1 MIGVKKIDF
10 QDECVDKM
18 ISLSNT
24 SKEGIVIKSPT
35 GSGKT
40 IILLKYIEA
49 YFNNFDDDAVFV
61 WFCPGAGDLEEQSK
75 AEMEKHMKD
84 RVAKDLDDTLRNGFD
99 AGDTV
104 FINWEKVNNANKKAM
119 TESEHKNLIDQI
131 AKAHR
136 AGLKFIII
144 VDEEHAYN
152 TTKSQAVI
160 NEFNSKLIIRVS
172 ATAKKNN
179 KFEWIEID
187 ERDVINAQL
196 ITKALYIN
204 EGVTEGNITNEN
216 ELLLKLADEKRKAIR
231 DEYKNIGADIN
242 PLVLIQFPDK
252 SKDLI
257 ESIEKILNNMG
268 YTYENKALAK
278 WMSDKSDK
286 INLDGIKAKNGEQ
299 QFLLMKQAVATGWNC
314 TRAKILV
321 KLRENM
327 SEDFQIQT
335 IGRIRRMP
343 ESHFYDK
350 ELLDNCYLYT
360 FDEDYKESV
369 KAELFSAYSVK
380 RIKLKDKCKTFSIKK
395 ENRDQDASGLGDAEV
410 FRRIKK
416 FMTDKYHLTATTKNK
431 PMLEAGKYDISDK
444 IKYDVKTGK
453 EVLTSGLLKAGD
465 TVTLTKDVKT
475 HYDGLDL
482 KQTTDMLKSE
492 LKTDYS
498 TASRVLHKLFYGK
511 KNSGKLLK
519 LTTSEYYAFIINNR
533 DLLKYDFREAM
544 SEIAVDPSFKVLPK
558 TSEFKIPEEDLFL
571 YDDSIEDVKVLLSN
585 AYEDYTT
592 DCFVKG
598 LRSKPERLFER
609 YCENVDEIEWVYKN
623 GDKGAE
629 YFSLVYYDGMMNQC
643 LFYPDYIIKMKDES
657 IWIIETKGGESD
669 SGSDDNIDKYA
680 KKKFDALKEYARH
693 HHINFG
699 FVRNKNVD
707 DVPRLFLNNTEYTD
721 EMTDNWKR
729 LENFF

>member
-1 MIGVKKIDF
+1 MIGIKKIDF

-24 SKEGIVIKSPT
+24 SKEGIIVKSPT

-40 IILLKYIEA
+40 VILLKYIEE
-49 YFNNFDDDAVFV
+49 YFNHFNSDTVFV

-84 RVAKDLDDTLRNGFD
+84 RVAKNLDDVLRSGFD
-99 AGDTV
+99 SGDTV
-104 FINWEKVNNANKKAM
+104 FINWEKVNNANKRAM

-131 AKAHR
+131 VKAHR
-136 AGLKFIII
+136 AGLEFVVI

-152 TTKSQAVI
+152 TAKSQAVI
-160 NEFNSKLIIRVS
+160 REFHSKLIIRVS

-196 ITKALYIN
+196 IAKALYIN
-204 EGVTEGNITNEN
+204 EGVMAGSVANEN

-231 DEYKNIGADIN
+231 DEYRKIGAEIN

-252 SKDLI
+252 STTLI
-257 ESIEKILNNMG
+257 EEIEKILNAMG
-268 YTYENKALAK
+268 YTYGNKALAK

-286 INLDGIKAKNGEQ
+286 INLNGIKNKNGEQ

-327 SEDFQIQT
+327 NEDFQIQT

-343 ESHFYDK
+343 ESKHYEN

-360 FDEDYKESV
+360 FDEKFKESV

-380 RIKLKDKCKTFSIKK
+380 RIKIKDKCKTFSLRK
-395 ENRDQDASGLGDAEV
+395 ENRDQDAAGLGDAEI
-410 FRRIKK
+410 FKK
-416 FMTDKYHLTATTKNK
+416 IRDFMIAKHHLETPSKNK
-431 PMLEAGKYDISDK
+431 TLFEAAGYDMSEK
-444 IKYDVKTGK
+444 IRHEVKTGK
-453 EVLTSGLLKAGD
+453 VVLTSKVKEESD
-465 TVTLTKDVKT
+465 HVILTKEVKT

-482 KQTTDMLKSE
+482 RQTTDMLKSE

-498 TASRVLHKLFYGK
+498 TASRVLHKLFYGQR
-511 KNSGKLLK
+511 NGGKLLK
-519 LTTSEYYAFIINNR
+519 LTTNEYYAFIINNR
-533 DLLKYDFREAM
+533 ERLKYDFREAM
-544 SEIAVDPSFKVLPK
+544 SAIAVQPVIKAELK
-558 TSEFKIPEEDLFL
+558 TSEFKIPEEELFL
-571 YDDSIEDVKVLLSN
+571 YDDSIEDVKVLLTN
-585 AYEDYTT
+585 AYNDYTT
-592 DCFVKG
+592 DCLVG
-598 LRSKPERLFER
+598 GIRSKPERLFER
-609 YCENVDEIEWVYKN
+609 YCEKVDCIQWVYKN

-629 YFSLVYYDGMMNQC
+629 YFSIVYYDGVLNQR
-643 LFYPDYIIKMKDES
+643 LFYPDYIVKMKDDS

-669 SGSDDNIDKYA
+669 SGSNENIDKYA
-680 KKKFDALKEYARH
+680 KKKFDALKEYADQH
-693 HHINFG
+693 HVNFG
-699 FVRNKNVD
+699 FVRNKNIN
-707 DVPRLFLNNTEYTD
+707 DVPELFLDNTEYTE
-721 EMTDNWKR
+721 EMSDKWKP
-729 LENFF
+729 LKNYF